1 MKFLNIK
8 TKLYQIDIDEITFN
22 MSMHDAELINHV
34 YSNID
39 YVEYTDNDDFE
50 CMFCSIDDYNL
61 SKILDF
67 YNKLQ
72 INYEVIDLT
81 KEVFFDISF
90 PIIYENQYKRDVTRD
105 IINLIS
111 EFKFNYTDVDV
122 VLDKI
127 NEMGIKSLTD
137 FDKSVLEKF

>member
-1 MKFLNIK
+1 
-8 TKLYQIDIDEITFN
+8 
-22 MSMHDAELINHV
+22 
-34 YSNID
+34 
-39 YVEYTDNDDFE
+39 
-50 CMFCSIDDYNL
+50 MFCSIDDYNL

-67 YNKLQ
+67 YNKFE

-90 PIIYENQYKRDVTRD
+90 PIIYENQYKIDVTRD

-127 NEMGIKSLTD
+127 MKW
-137 FDKSVLEKF
+137 VLNL

>member
-22 MSMHDAELINHV
+22 MSMNDAELLNHI
-34 YSNID
+34 YSNFD
-39 YVEYTDNDDFE
+39 YVEYTDSDEFE

-67 YNKLQ
+67 YNKFE

-90 PIIYENQYKRDVTRD
+90 PIIYENQYKIDVTRD

-137 FDKSVLEKF
+137 FDKSVLEKI

>member
-22 MSMHDAELINHV
+22 MSMNDAELLNHI
-34 YSNID
+34 YSNFD
-39 YVEYTDNDDFE
+39 YVEYTDSDEFE
-50 CMFCSIDDYNL
+50 CMFCSIDDYYL
-61 SKILDF
+61 SKILDI
-67 YNKLQ
+67 YNKFE

-90 PIIYENQYKRDVTRD
+90 PIIYENQYKIDVTRD

>member
-1 MKFLNIK
+1 
-8 TKLYQIDIDEITFN
+8 

-61 SKILDF
+61 SKILDI
-67 YNKLQ
+67 YNKFE

-111 EFKFNYTDVDV
+111 DFKFNYTDVDV

-137 FDKSVLEKF
+137 FDKNVLEKV